1 MKNRNYFWG
10 AFVLAIG
17 IIMLL
22 VNLNV
27 YNSNYY
33 GIYKIWPIV
42 LILWGVTFLKIS
54 DIARNV
60 ISALSGLLLGVVLVS
75 GILGITHSFQNMSN
89 EFFFDHN
96 NHYSHKME
104 FEPTQKTVDYQNEKQ
119 VTFNFQGGASY
130 VRIGSGDGKLA
141 SAFAEY
147 DSYVIGKD
155 VTDGETVVNLDFDPT
170 FNYSLNNSKKSK
182 IDVMLNEVPNWIIN
196 VEAGASKLDF
206 DLTKIKLD
214 RMTIEVGVSD
224 INLVFG
230 DLSNSS
236 KIDISCGLSN
246 IKVRIPSNIGCR
258 IITETAFSAHDFDKF
273 IKRDDAY
280 YSKNYNSS
288 TKKIEFEI
296 DGAFSNFEIIQY

>member
-10 AFVLAIG
+10 AFVLAVG

-22 VNLNV
+22 VNLKV

-33 GIYKIWPIV
+33 DIYKIWPVI
-42 LILWGVTFLKIS
+42 LILWGVTFLKVS
-54 DIARNV
+54 DIARNI
-60 ISALSGLLLGVVLVS
+60 ISAVNGLILGVVLVS
-75 GILGITHSFQNMSN
+75 GFLSFTNSFHNMSK
-89 EFFFDHN
+89 EFFFNHKNNFSHN
-96 NHYSHKME
+96 IQ

-155 VTDGETVVNLDFDPT
+155 VTEGETVVNLDFDPT
-170 FNYSLNNSKKSK
+170 FNYSLNDSRKSK

-206 DLTKIKLD
+206 DLAKIKLD

-230 DLSNSS
+230 DLSNFA
-236 KIDISCGLSN
+236 KVDISCGLSN
-246 IKVRIPSNIGCR
+246 IKVRIPATVGCR
-258 IITETAFSAHDFDKF
+258 IITATAFSSHDFDKF
-273 IKRDDAY
+273 IKRNDAY
-280 YSKNYNSS
+280 YSKNYSS
-288 TKKIEFEI
+288 SGKKIEFEI

>member
-10 AFVLAIG
+10 AFVLAVG

-22 VNLNV
+22 VNLKV
-27 YNSNYY
+27 YDSYYY
-33 GIYKIWPIV
+33 GIYKIWPII

-54 DIARNV
+54 DITRNI
-60 ISALSGLLLGVVLVS
+60 ISAVNGLILGVVLVS
-75 GILGITHSFQNMSN
+75 GILGMMHSFHSMSK
-89 EFFFDHN
+89 EFFFDHKYN
-96 NHYSHKME
+96 YSRNLQ
-104 FEPTQKTVDYQNEKQ
+104 FEPTQKTVDYENEKL
-119 VTFNFQGGASY
+119 VTLNFQGGASY

-155 VTDGETVVNLDFDPT
+155 VTEGETVVNLDFDPT
-170 FNYSLNNSKKSK
+170 FNYSLNDSKKSK

-196 VEAGASKLDF
+196 LEAGASKLDF
-206 DLTKIKLD
+206 DLAKIKLD

-230 DLSNSS
+230 DLSNFA
-236 KIDISCGLSN
+236 KVDISCGLSN
-246 IKVRIPSNIGCR
+246 IKVRIPSTVGCR
-258 IITETAFSAHDFDKF
+258 IITATAFSSHDFDKF

-280 YSKNYNSS
+280 YSKNYSS
-288 TKKIEFEI
+288 SAKKIEFEI

>member
-10 AFVLAIG
+10 AFVLSIG

-22 VNLNV
+22 VNLKV

-33 GIYKIWPIV
+33 SIYKIWPIV

-54 DIARNV
+54 NIARNIISTLNGLMLGV
-60 ISALSGLLLGVVLVS
+60 FLVSALLSMD
-75 GILGITHSFQNMSN
+75 HSFKIMSN

-96 NHYSHKME
+96 NNYSHNLQ
-104 FEPTQKTVDYQNEKQ
+104 FEPTQKTIDYQNEKL

-130 VRIGSGDGKLA
+130 VRMGSGDSKLA
-141 SAFAEY
+141 SAYADY
-147 DSYVIGKD
+147 DSFIISKD
-155 VTDGETVVNLDFDPT
+155 VTEGETVVNLDFDPT
-170 FNYSLNNSKKSK
+170 FKYSVNDTKKSK
-182 IDVMLNEVPNWIIN
+182 IDVLLNEFPNWIIN

-230 DLSNSS
+230 DLNASS
-236 KIDISCGLSN
+236 KVDISFGLSN
-246 IKVRIPSNIGCR
+246 IKMKIPNTVGCR
-258 IITETAFSAHDFDKF
+258 IVTETAFSSHDFDRF
-273 IKRDDAY
+273 IKRDGVY
-280 YSKNYNSS
+280 YSDNYNSS
-288 TKKIEFEI
+288 SKKIDLEI

>member
-10 AFVLAIG
+10 AFVLAVG

-22 VNLNV
+22 VNLKV

-33 GIYKIWPIV
+33 DIYKIWPVI
-42 LILWGVTFLKIS
+42 LILWGVTFLKVS
-54 DIARNV
+54 DIARNI
-60 ISALSGLLLGVVLVS
+60 ISAVNGLILGVVLVS
-75 GILGITHSFQNMSN
+75 GFLSFTNSFHNMSK
-89 EFFFDHN
+89 EFFFNHKNNFSHN
-96 NHYSHKME
+96 IQ

-155 VTDGETVVNLDFDPT
+155 VTEGETVVNLDFDPT
-170 FNYSLNNSKKSK
+170 FNYSLNDSKKSK

-206 DLTKIKLD
+206 DLAKIKLD

-230 DLSNSS
+230 DLSNFA
-236 KIDISCGLSN
+236 KVDISCGLSN
-246 IKVRIPSNIGCR
+246 IKVRIPATVGCR
-258 IITETAFSAHDFDKF
+258 IITATAFSSHDFDKF
-273 IKRDDAY
+273 IKRNDAY
-280 YSKNYNSS
+280 YSKNYSS
-288 TKKIEFEI
+288 SGKKIEFEI